1 MGLIYGN
8 FILRNAR
15 KRGLA
20 AKTVRARVATGANTL
35 CILRRQSPACSS
47 SWVAPRRS
55 TRATHALHPPAL
67 AAELQLEEVEK
78 RKVVMADGSRHWVP
92 YVGPVQLSFNKR
104 HSFGGAFVLGEE
116 VRVGAIALLDLD
128 LIVTPALETVTV
140 HPESPHIARGFAY
153 GLRSRPDLKA
163 PLGPVLSGT

>member
-1 MGLIYGN
+1 MGFIYGH

-20 AKTVRARVATGANTL
+20 AQTVRALVDTGANTL
-35 CILRRQSPACSS
+35 CI
-47 SWVAPRRS
+47 
-55 TRATHALHPPAL
+55 PPAL

-78 RKVVMADGSRHWVP
+78 RKVVMADGSKHWVP
-92 YVGPVQLSFNKR
+92 YVGPVQLSFGKR
-104 HSFGGAFVLGEE
+104 HSFGGAFVLGDE
-116 VRVGAIALLDLD
+116 VLVGAIALQDLD
-128 LIVTPALETVTV
+128 LIVAPALKTVTV

-153 GLRSRPDLKA
+153 GLRSRPHLKA